1 MFDKPKDQWDE
12 LDKEDRQYMDLV
24 RRIQTALANDPNK
37 LVAYLKTDKELF
49 DKLYNTLYRNIDYG
63 RNESK
68 SE

>member
-49 DKLYNTLYRNIDYG
+49 DKLYNTLYRNVDYG